1 MKRLLCMFLLGWIL
15 FRSRHWYY
23 LRQLTITTQQ
33 QQGDVEKRRRN
44 DLVRG
49 ASCTPYAV
57 VVGIT
62 LRLSVSGLD
71 SLSIIHARTHLMS
84 LVNEGG
90 CITILFLCSCSR
102 SFFSFIST
110 DTKRWRLCLQ
120 VVVV

>member
-15 FRSRHWYY
+15 FRSRHWDY
-23 LRQLTITTQQ
+23 LRQLTITT

-49 ASCTPYAV
+49 APCTPYAV

-90 CITILFLCSCSR
+90 CITILFCVL
-102 SFFSFIST
+102 
-110 DTKRWRLCLQ
+110 
-120 VVVV
+120 VVVLSFVLSPQTRSVGGCAYTL